1 MARTLEQGVRVGFL
15 ETWMPKITAV
25 VASIL
30 IILVIADAY
39 IVGGINLGRLGI
51 GLPANASVTNLLNV
65 NTRAG
70 VIISIVMTG
79 ALMQLYFRR
88 LRGEDRAMQRKGL
101 FFFVGMATILAVGL
115 IWGPLS
121 QQYSVAGTLI
131 SQAVNEGGQYWIG
144 VVYAAL
150 IVRGYMVRS
159 KEGMLMAAVGLIE
172 LWGVGNI
179 GSIFLPQLGDFGIWI
194 MRYPALGVNN
204 VLWLTQYVGVV
215 IICGRIIIGKQK
227 LRARR

>member
-1 MARTLEQGVRVGFL
+1 LARTQQVQTQVGFL
-15 ETWMPKITAV
+15 ETYVPKLATV

-30 IILVIADAY
+30 IILVIWDAY
-39 IVGGINLGRLGI
+39 VVGGFNLRFL
-51 GLPANASVTNLLNV
+51 GLPGTASVSNLMNV
-65 NTRAG
+65 NTRSTI
-70 VIISIVMTG
+70 VITIVMTY
-79 ALMQLYFRR
+79 ALVQLYWRR
-88 LRGEDRAMQRKGL
+88 LRGQDRAMQRKGL
-101 FFFVGMATILAVGL
+101 FFFIGMAAMLIVG
-115 IWGPLS
+115 IAFGPLS
-121 QQYSVAGTLI
+121 QQYSIVGTVI

-159 KEGMLMAAVGLIE
+159 KEGLLMATVGLIE
-172 LWGVGNI
+172 LWGVSNL

-204 VLWLTQYVGVV
+204 VLWLTQYVGVIV
-215 IICGRIIIGKQK
+215 ICGRIIIGKQK

>member
-1 MARTLEQGVRVGFL
+1 MARTQQVQTQAGFL
-15 ETWMPKITAV
+15 ETYVPKLATV

-30 IILVIADAY
+30 IILVIWDAY
-39 IVGGINLGRLGI
+39 VVGGFNLRFL
-51 GLPANASVTNLLNV
+51 GLPGTASVSNLMNV
-65 NTRAG
+65 NTRSTI
-70 VIISIVMTG
+70 VITIVMTY
-79 ALMQLYFRR
+79 ALVQLYWRR
-88 LRGEDRAMQRKGL
+88 LRGQDRAMQRKGL
-101 FFFVGMATILAVGL
+101 FFFVGMVAMLIVG
-115 IWGPLS
+115 IAFGPLS
-121 QQYSVAGTLI
+121 QQYSIVGTVI

-159 KEGMLMAAVGLIE
+159 KEGLLMATVGLIE
-172 LWGVGNI
+172 LWGVSNL

-204 VLWLTQYVGVV
+204 VLWLTQYVGVIV
-215 IICGRIIIGKQK
+215 ICGRIIIGKQK